1 LLSIIPV
8 EDFPVPAKM
17 GADQIVTGGRTGY
30 LKGPG
35 HGITQEACE
44 AIDLLS
50 KLLEKDPVK
59 RITLADVKVSKFGKK
74 TEKLHRLSL
83 SVHYRR
89 NTHSPYAACPI
100 PRHG

>member
-1 LLSIIPV
+1 
-8 EDFPVPAKM
+8 M
-17 GADQIVTGGRTGY
+17 GADQIVTGGRTGH
-30 LKGPG
+30 LRGPD

-50 KLLEKDPVK
+50 RLLEKDPVK
-59 RITLADVKVSKFGKK
+59 RITLADVKVSKIDKK

-83 SVHYRR
+83 SVYRRR
-89 NTHSPYAACPI
+89 NTHSPFAACPT

>member
-1 LLSIIPV
+1 
-8 EDFPVPAKM
+8 M

-35 HGITQEACE
+35 RDGITQEACE

-59 RITLADVKVSKFGKK
+59 RITLADVKVSK
-74 TEKLHRLSL
+74 L
-83 SVHYRR
+83 
-89 NTHSPYAACPI
+89 
-100 PRHG
+100 